1 MDINK
6 KKKDV
11 KLPSN
16 RNFGIVFFIFF
27 LIISIYPLLNDEN
40 IRYWSLFISIIFLIL
55 GIINSKLLH
64 PLNKVWNKLG
74 LFLGKIVSPFVM
86 GIVYFLVVTPTSL
99 ILKIFNKDVLNLKI
113 NDSSSYWIK
122 KDINKSKMKNQF

>member
-1 MDINK
+1 M
-6 KKKDV
+6 
-11 KLPSN
+11 
-16 RNFGIVFFIFF
+16 
-27 LIISIYPLLNDEN
+27 
-40 IRYWSLFISIIFLIL
+40 
-55 GIINSKLLH
+55 H

-113 NDSSSYWIK
+113 NDSSSYWMK
-122 KDINKSKMKNQF
+122 KDIHKSKMKNQF